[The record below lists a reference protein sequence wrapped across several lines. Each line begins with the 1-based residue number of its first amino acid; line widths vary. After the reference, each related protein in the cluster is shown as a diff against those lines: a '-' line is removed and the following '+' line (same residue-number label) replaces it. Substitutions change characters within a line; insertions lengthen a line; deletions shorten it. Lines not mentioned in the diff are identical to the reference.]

1 MNHIMQKNIF
11 NRILYF
17 TVLLCVVASCNTRT
31 EYWNTL
37 SQVESFIEERPDS
50 ALFILEQTESRPST
64 KEEKAKYALLLSMAL
79 DKNLID
85 KTDFEVL
92 QPAIEFYK
100 DKGSATDKLRTLYY
114 QGRIHQ
120 NKGENALAI
129 ECFLNAIN
137 KGVKSDDIL
146 TKARA
151 YFAQGKIYYAL
162 YDWDSFIENNQKA
175 AHFFK
180 EAGKYN
186 SYAHSLIGI
195 VNGYTL
201 KEDAENALLYIEECR
216 RMLNSIN
223 SNMASYFYACYLSY
237 LTDFGLEQ
245 DIIGVISEY
254 LKNTPHSKLDW
265 LTISNAYVKLKMYDE
280 ALQAISEYDN
290 SFSDI
295 TKRRKYLAIISEIY
309 KYLGRYKESLE
320 SYESYMALSGN
331 EDYAVIQQDTKFVK
345 ERYQLELKALK
356 ERVSKKRI
364 FTLAT
369 VIIILLLA
377 IIVYIRI
384 RLKVNRMEKI
394 IAEQNAEKYRLLC
407 LHMEEER
414 DNLTELLSKNDELE
428 PDIKTAVAK
437 RLELLNKFFTAYI
450 TNNSDI
456 DRKANKE
463 MDELLANKD
472 TFMKSTKFAFAGSH
486 PKFIKYLKERGLT
499 DWEINYC
506 CLYALGLKG
515 KEVGTYIK
523 MRSHYNNSSD
533 IREKLGINEHDTN
546 LGIYIRKLLRES
558 E

>member
-11 NRILYF
+11 NRILYIA
-17 TVLLCVVASCNTRT
+17 VLLCAVASCNTRT
-31 EYWNTL
+31 EHWDTL
-37 SQVESFIEERPDS
+37 SKIESFIEERPDS
-50 ALFILEQTESRPST
+50 ALFIIEQTDLKPST

-79 DKNLID
+79 DKNLVD
-85 KTDFEVL
+85 KTDFEIL
-92 QPAIEFYK
+92 QPAIDFYK

-114 QGRIHQ
+114 QGRIYQ

-129 ECFLNAIN
+129 ECFLNAVN
-137 KGVKSDDIL
+137 KGAKSDDIL
-146 TKARA
+146 TKART

-175 AHFFK
+175 ACLFK

-186 SYAHSLIGI
+186 SCAHSLIGVI
-195 VNGYTL
+195 NGYTL
-201 KEDAENALLYIEECR
+201 KKDTENASLYIEECK
-216 RMLNSIN
+216 RMLNTIN

-237 LTDFGLEQ
+237 LTDFGLER
-245 DIIGVISEY
+245 DIIAVINEY
-254 LKNTPHSKLDW
+254 LKAIPHSKLDW
-265 LTISNAYVKLKMYDE
+265 LSISNAYVKLKMYDE
-280 ALQAISEYDN
+280 ALQSISEYDK
-290 SFSDI
+290 SSDI
-295 TKRRKYLAIISEIY
+295 TNRRKYLAIISEIY

-320 SYESYMALSGN
+320 SYESYMALSSK

-394 IAEQNAEKYRLLC
+394 IAEQNAEKYRLSC
-407 LHMEEER
+407 LQMEEER
-414 DNLTELLSKNDELE
+414 DNLTRLLKRNNELE
-428 PDIKTAVAK
+428 PDVKTAVAK

-456 DRKANKE
+456 DRKVDKE

-472 TFMKSTKFAFAGSH
+472 TFMESTKYAFAGSH

-515 KEVGTYIK
+515 KEIGTYIK
-523 MRSHYNNSSD
+523 MRSHYNNSSN

-546 LGIYIRKLLRES
+546 LGIYIRKLLHEC

>member
-11 NRILYF
+11 NRILYIA
-17 TVLLCVVASCNTRT
+17 VLLCAVASCNTRT
-31 EYWNTL
+31 EHWDTL
-37 SQVESFIEERPDS
+37 SKIESFIEERPDS
-50 ALFILEQTESRPST
+50 ALFIIEQTDLKPST

-79 DKNLID
+79 DKNLVD
-85 KTDFEVL
+85 KTDFEIL
-92 QPAIEFYK
+92 QPAIDFYK
-100 DKGSATDKLRTLYY
+100 DKGSATDRLRTLYY

-129 ECFLNAIN
+129 ECFLNAVN
-137 KGVKSDDIL
+137 KGAKSDDIL
-146 TKARA
+146 TKART

-175 AHFFK
+175 ACLFK

-186 SYAHSLIGI
+186 SCAHSLIGVI
-195 VNGYTL
+195 NGYTL
-201 KEDAENALLYIEECR
+201 KKDTENASLYIEECK
-216 RMLNSIN
+216 RMLNTIN

-237 LTDFGLEQ
+237 LTDFGLER
-245 DIIGVISEY
+245 DIIAVINEY
-254 LKNTPHSKLDW
+254 LKAIPHSKLDW
-265 LTISNAYVKLKMYDE
+265 LSISNAYVKLKMYDE
-280 ALQAISEYDN
+280 ALQSISEYDK
-290 SFSDI
+290 SSDI
-295 TKRRKYLAIISEIY
+295 TNRRKYLAIISEIY
-309 KYLGRYKESLE
+309 KYSGQYKESLE
-320 SYESYMALSGN
+320 SYETYMALSN
-331 EDYAVIQQDTKFVK
+331 KEDYAVIQQDTKFVK

-356 ERVSKKRI
+356 ERESKKRI

-369 VIIILLLA
+369 VIITLLLA
-377 IIVYIRI
+377 IIIYIRI

-394 IAEQNAEKYRLLC
+394 IAEQNAEKYRLSC
-407 LHMEEER
+407 LQMEEER
-414 DNLTELLSKNDELE
+414 DNLTRLLKRNNELE
-428 PDIKTAVAK
+428 PDVKTAVAK

-456 DRKANKE
+456 DRKVDKE

-472 TFMKSTKFAFAGSH
+472 TFMESTKYAFAGSH

-515 KEVGTYIK
+515 KEIGTYIK
-523 MRSHYNNSSD
+523 MRSHYNNSSN

-546 LGIYIRKLLRES
+546 LGIYIRKLLHEC